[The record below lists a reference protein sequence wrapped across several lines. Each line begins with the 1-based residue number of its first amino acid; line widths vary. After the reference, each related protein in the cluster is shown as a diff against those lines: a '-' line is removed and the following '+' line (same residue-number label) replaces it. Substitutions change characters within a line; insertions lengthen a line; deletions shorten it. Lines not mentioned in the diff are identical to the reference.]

1 MQPGL
6 HCMRTKNHRWCRQT
20 AEVPLDWTNAGAW
33 ATSSVTSRWRT
44 ITRKAEAPLDWTEAG
59 AWTVSSVTRRW
70 RAITRTGGWRSQVTM
85 KLGPEQKER
94 TERRKKRW
102 RKGRRRE
109 QLTLCY
115 YENFLGFCHQEC
127 RLYRCRYI
135 STGYYLL
142 PHKRWNERNINFNLN
157 QIVVN

>member
-1 MQPGL
+1 M
-6 HCMRTKNHRWCRQT
+6 
-20 AEVPLDWTNAGAW
+20 PLDWTEAGAW
-33 ATSSVTSRWRT
+33 AVSSVTRRWRA

-109 QLTLCY
+109 QLSVTM
-115 YENFLGFCHQEC
+115 
-127 RLYRCRYI
+127 RI
-135 STGYYLL
+135 SLASVTRSVDSIDADTYLL
-142 PHKRWNERNINFNLN
+142 GTTSCHIKGEMKGT
-157 QIVVN
+157 